1 MSLVG
6 QHIGRYRILEQLGSG
21 GMSVVY
27 KGFDTALDRE
37 VAVKV
42 LHPHLAGKE
51 DSRRRLAREAKA
63 VAKLQHPNI
72 LEVFDFVAADSENA
86 YIVTEYIRGHTLKHY
101 AESHSFEPPELAA
114 MVIHEVAVALAHAH
128 EVGII
133 HRDLKPEN
141 VMVRDDGVVK
151 LMDFGIA
158 KILDRDDRMTMTGT
172 LVGSPA
178 HMAPEIIEGHEVG
191 PEADIFSLGTMLYYF
206 ATGQLPFLG
215 PNATATLKKIL
226 DGAYEDP
233 RKIAPA
239 LSDELS
245 EIIGKC
251 LARQAQARYPDA
263 RKVQEALAAYLA
275 DIGFP
280 RASEELSWFFV
291 DPAAYRAQMI
301 GRLIENRMQSAK
313 RFLGEKRP
321 AKALAS
327 LNQILALQP
336 THAPARQLLGQMRGA
351 QRRRKAILRWLT
363 VSLGTAVAITAFA
376 SVYAGYRRLMATSAA
391 PLSGS
396 NSSAAASNSSSDPI
410 SQEQRLE
417 ERRQVG
423 SPEERRQSDPSKASA
438 GPSPIRS
445 SSSRAQRPKADSRDE
460 VKAIKYTVQFRPF
473 AYAQIDSQERQQ
485 ESTLHEFTLRPGS
498 HTLVYGC
505 SFCEMESKTIN
516 VAEGGEPLF
525 ILVQPKPSQ
534 LSFRFEPPDALVSV
548 AGERRSASET
558 ERSPFQISFPK
569 GTTQQRVE
577 YEITRPGYKTKR
589 DSVMVVPARSST
601 VEGTLEPE

>member
-27 KGFDTALDRE
+27 KGLDTALDRE

-114 MVIHEVAVALAHAH
+114 MVIHEVATALAHAH

-141 VMVRDDGVVK
+141 VMVREDGVVK

-191 PEADIFSLGTMLYYF
+191 PEADVFSLGTMLYYF

-226 DGAYEDP
+226 DGTYEDP
-233 RKIAPA
+233 RRIAPA
-239 LSDELS
+239 LSDELA

-251 LARQAQARYPDA
+251 LARQAQARYGDA
-263 RKVQEALAAYLA
+263 RKLQEALAAYLA
-275 DIGFP
+275 SVGFP

-301 GRLIENRMQSAK
+301 DRLIENRMQGAK
-313 RFLGEKRP
+313 QFLGEKRP
-321 AKALAS
+321 AKALAI

-336 THAPARQLLGQMRGA
+336 SHAPARELLRQMNSA
-351 QRRRKAILRWLT
+351 QRRRNAIARWLM
-363 VSLGTAVAITAFA
+363 VSAGTAVAIAACASAFA
-376 SVYAGYRRLMATSAA
+376 LYRRLMEARPSAGTV
-391 PLSGS
+391 PEL
-396 NSSAAASNSSSDPI
+396 SSSNPTAPAPKSPPDP
-410 SQEQRLE
+410 SA
-417 ERRQVG
+417 RQQ
-423 SPEERRQSDPSKASA
+423 SPDERRQSDPSTPA
-438 GPSPIRS
+438 PSPGHPLATATR
-445 SSSRAQRPKADSRDE
+445 RPKTDSRDE
-460 VKAIKYTVQFRPF
+460 VKPIKYTVQFRPYGF
-473 AYAQIDSQERQQ
+473 AQVDGQERQP
-485 ESTLHEFTLRPGS
+485 ESTLHEFNLRPGS

-505 SFCEMESKTIN
+505 SFCEEESKTIN
-516 VAEGGEPLF
+516 VAEGAEPLF

-534 LSFRFEPPDALVSV
+534 LSFRFEPPDALVSI
-548 AGERRSASET
+548 AGERRSAAET

-569 GTTQQRVE
+569 GKAQQRVD

-589 DSVMVVPARSST
+589 DSVTVVPARSST